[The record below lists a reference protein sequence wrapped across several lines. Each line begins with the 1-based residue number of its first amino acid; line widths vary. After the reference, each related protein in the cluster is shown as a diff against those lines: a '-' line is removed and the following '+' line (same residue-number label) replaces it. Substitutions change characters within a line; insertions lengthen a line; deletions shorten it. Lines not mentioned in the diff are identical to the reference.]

1 MEKKFNAI
9 QNEKT
14 KTTYSRNFDYL
25 ERKRLEMKRRVGIL
39 QYKRSCLERELITV
53 QGALR
58 SLEDQISKDQGF

>member
-1 MEKKFNAI
+1 MQKKFNAL
-9 QNEKT
+9 QNKKT
-14 KTTYSRNFDYL
+14 KATSSRNFDYL

-39 QYKRSCLERELITV
+39 KYKRSCLERELISI